1 MKVKCAQG
9 NLLEGG
15 GELVRIQP
23 KGDGRWDV
31 EEVEQ
36 QAV

>member
-1 MKVKCAQG
+1 MKVKHAQR
-9 NLLEGG
+9 NLLAGG